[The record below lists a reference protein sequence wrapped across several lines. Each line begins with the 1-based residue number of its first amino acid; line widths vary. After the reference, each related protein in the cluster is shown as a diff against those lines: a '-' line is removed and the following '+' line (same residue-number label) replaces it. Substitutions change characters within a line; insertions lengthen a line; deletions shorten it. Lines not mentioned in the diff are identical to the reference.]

1 MGAAS
6 GHWKD
11 ESVRGDKIKWLTTV
25 DMDGMGPL
33 KISLQRMH
41 SILSSLQKRIR
52 PRSEFF
58 TKAIQVA
65 YYGPNGAQ
73 YSQHSDVSPLIPTR
87 RLTFILYLRETPKV
101 SNPGGHLRLQTL
113 TGASVD
119 IAPKMN
125 RMVIFRSNL
134 LHQVLP
140 SYFDRYAMTLWA
152 HNQDMLE
159 SRDYLQAA
167 KQPTIFVSVPAY
179 RDPDTNK
186 TIENLFDAAT
196 YPERI
201 KVGVLYQDAKDEP
214 WTHSEIPHRYQ
225 NYVEALHWS
234 NEDARGPFVARA
246 VIQEQLF
253 SNEDYYMQIDSHMR
267 FAQGWD
273 EDLLHILSKC
283 HDPHKSVLS
292 TYPPTI
298 MNDTLVPIPGPVLLY
313 PTHFDSDGMLRI
325 KGTSVEASESPISNM
340 FAAAGFLFSSGKL
353 IYDLP
358 YDKTL
363 EYLFFGEETLLSL
376 SIWVKGWSIYSPWCE
391 SGYGTTCWHQWDR
404 SYRRTLWQDFGNSE
418 SMINKR
424 SDAQQKVQAYVQQL
438 KHENGNQ
445 NERTLSSFEKAAGVI
460 FEERRV
466 VFKLQNENDIQH
478 QSEAAGKF
486 TENAY

>member
-11 ESVRGDKIKWLTTV
+11 ESIRGDKIKWLTSL
-25 DMDGMGPL
+25 DKDAMGPL
-33 KISLQRMH
+33 NIPLQCMK

-52 PRSEFF
+52 PRSDFF
-58 TKAIQVA
+58 TKAIQIA
-65 YYGPNGAQ
+65 HYGPNGAQ

-87 RLTFILYLRETPKV
+87 RLTFILYLRETPHV

-113 TGASVD
+113 TGASVNVE
-119 IAPKMN
+119 PKMN
-125 RMVIFRSNL
+125 RLVIFRSEL

-152 HNQDMLE
+152 HNRDTLDN
-159 SRDYLQAA
+159 RDYLQLANL
-167 KQPTIFVSVPAY
+167 PTIFVSVPAY

-186 TIENLFDAAT
+186 TIVNLFDTAT

-201 KVGVLYQDAKDEP
+201 KVGVLYQEAKDEP
-214 WTHSEIPHRYQ
+214 WAHSEIPRKYQ
-225 NYVEALHWS
+225 NNIESLHWS
-234 NEDARGPFVARA
+234 NEDARGPLIARA

-253 SNEDYYMQIDSHMR
+253 NNEDYYMQIDSHMR

-273 EDLLHILSKC
+273 EELLHNLSKC
-283 HDPHKSVLS
+283 HDPHKSILS

-298 MNDTLVPIPGPVLLY
+298 INDTLVPILGPVLLY
-313 PTHFDSDGMLRI
+313 PTHFDSDGMLRM
-325 KGTSVEASESPISNM
+325 KGTSVEASESPRSHM

-353 IYDLP
+353 VSDLP
-358 YDKTL
+358 CDKSL
-363 EYLFFGEETLLSL
+363 ECLFFGEETLLSL
-376 SIWVKGWSIYSPWCE
+376 NIWMKGWSIYSPWCA
-391 SGYGTTCWHQWDR
+391 SGYGTICWHKWDR

-418 SMINKR
+418 SMIKKR
-424 SDAQQKVQAYVQQL
+424 SDAQQKVHAYVQHL

-445 NERTLSSFEKAAGVI
+445 NERTLSSFEKASGVY

-466 VFKLQNENDIQH
+466 VFDLKDLKDIQR
-478 QSEAAGKF
+478 QPDAAGKI
-486 TENAY
+486 TENAH